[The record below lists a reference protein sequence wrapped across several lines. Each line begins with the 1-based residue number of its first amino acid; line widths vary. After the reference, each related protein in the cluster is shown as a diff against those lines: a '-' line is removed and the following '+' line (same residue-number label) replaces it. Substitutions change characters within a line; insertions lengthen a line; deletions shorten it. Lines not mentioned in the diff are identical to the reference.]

1 MEELEVIKY
10 IDLGISV
17 LTKIKSF
24 SFGGMGISLVLIV
37 LVKAFEFLKI
47 FPDWKGKTL
56 DNELK
61 ELEIKERKR
70 KFENND

>member
-1 MEELEVIKY
+1 
-10 IDLGISV
+10 
-17 LTKIKSF
+17 
-24 SFGGMGISLVLIV
+24 MGISLVLIV